1 MRYLICIS
9 ILIFSNFTTIGQI
22 DQKIGEWRSFLPY
35 NDGRWVTQSEDK
47 IYYSTEQALFSIN
60 KADVTDVMFKSK
72 VEGLTDVGIRRIK
85 YDEFNKQLIV
95 VYDNS
100 NIDIISDGEV
110 FNLSNIKDNQ
120 ILTGDR
126 SINDIH
132 IPNEESVF
140 FATAFGL
147 VELNLKKF
155 EFTSTIFT
163 NVVVN
168 DITSNGDMLYAATDD
183 GIFYVDIQE
192 NPNIVDFS
200 SWTLLDSVDGLF
212 NEYEAYHVEVF
223 NDKLYANIENLLWYQ
238 ESNGQFKRLPLTG
251 FEDFEIRFLAPGRG
265 RLLAGALRN
274 NFGRTILIEEDN
286 SFSSGLTG
294 CTNLI
299 TYAVED
305 EQGRLWY
312 SDEFSEI
319 RWSDSAGGGCHK
331 DLLNSPRSET
341 VSDIAIQD
349 KKLYVASGG
358 VRDNYSPQAN
368 RDGFYIYDNGLW
380 TTYDNKNIAELEDE
394 DFLNN
399 FQIEPHPEDDRVYV
413 GSYYEGLLEYN
424 PVDGEAT
431 IYKKDNNNSP
441 ISNTVGDSQRERISG
456 LAFDNNGTLWIN
468 NFGAVTPLIAYTKE
482 GNWHAFNPDGDNQL
496 AKVVVDN
503 NGYTWSVLTTAA
515 GGVVVH
521 SDGGTIADP
530 SDDESRFINSANSE
544 IVTGTVNTVA
554 VDLDGEVWVGTDQ
567 GPVIFDSGPSIFTN
581 ENRGSRRQVTQDSIP
596 AILLETEDIRA
607 ISFDGANRKWFGT
620 RNGIFVQSPDGKTL
634 EMQFNVDNS
643 PLFDNRINAFEYD
656 GSTGIMYI
664 ATNKGMQSYR
674 TQTLGAKNKHSNQV
688 YAYPNPVRPEYEGD
702 IAIKGLARDANVKI
716 TDLNGKLVH
725 ETTALGGQAIWDG
738 KDYTGRK
745 AATGVYYVF
754 STGSATLDTPDSFVT
769 KIMII
774 N

>member
-1 MRYLICIS
+1 MRYLFCIS
-9 ILIFSNFTTIGQI
+9 TILLFTLQSIGQI
-22 DQKIGEWRSFLPY
+22 DQRIGEWRSFLPY
-35 NDGRWVTQSEDK
+35 NEGRWVTQSEDK
-47 IYYSTEQALFSIN
+47 IYYATEQALFSIN
-60 KADVTDVMFKSK
+60 KDDTEDVMFKSK
-72 VEGLTDVGIRRIK
+72 VEGLTDVGIRRIR
-85 YDEFNKQLIV
+85 YDEFNDQLIV

-132 IPNEESVF
+132 VPNAESVF
-140 FATAFGL
+140 FATAFGI
-147 VELNLKKF
+147 VELNLQKL

-168 DITSNGDMLYAATDD
+168 DVTSDGNTLYAATDN
-183 GIFYVDIQE
+183 GVYHVNIEE
-192 NPNIVDFS
+192 NPNIIDFS
-200 SWTLLDSVDGLF
+200 SWELFDSQDGIF
-212 NEYEAYHVEVF
+212 NNYEAYHVEVF
-223 NDKLYANIENLLWYQ
+223 NDRLYANIENELWYQ
-238 ESNGQFKRLPLTG
+238 SPSGQFETVPLNG
-251 FEDFEIRFLAPGRG
+251 FEDFDIRFLALGRN
-265 RLLAGALRN
+265 RLLIGALRST
-274 NFGRTILIEEDN
+274 FGRVLFMESDN
-286 SFSSGLTG
+286 SFNSGLTG

-299 TYAVED
+299 NYAVED
-305 EQGRLWY
+305 DQGRLWY
-312 SDEFSEI
+312 ADEYGEI
-319 RWSDSAGGGCHK
+319 RWSDSAGAGCHK
-331 DLLNSPRSET
+331 DLLNSPLNET
-341 VSDIAIQD
+341 VSDIEIQNG
-349 KKLYVASGG
+349 KLYVASGG
-358 VRDNYSPQAN
+358 VQDNYSPQEN
-368 RDGFYIYDNGLW
+368 RDGFYIFENGTW
-380 TTYDNKNIAELEDE
+380 TTYDNKNIEELVGE

-424 PVDGEAT
+424 PVNGEAT
-431 IYKKDNNNSP
+431 VYKKDNNNSP
-441 ISNTVGDSQRERISG
+441 ISNTIGDSQRERISG

-468 NFGAVTPLIAYTKE
+468 NYGATTPLIAYTQE
-482 GNWHAFNPDGDNQL
+482 GNWHAFNPAGDNQL
-496 AKVVVDN
+496 VKVVVDL
-503 NGYTWSVLTTAA
+503 NGYTWSVLGTAA

-544 IVTGTVNTVA
+544 IVTGNINTIA

-581 ENRGSRRQVTQDSIP
+581 DNRGSRRQVTQDSIP

-607 ISFDGANRKWFGT
+607 IDFDGANRKWFGT

-643 PLFDNRINAFEYD
+643 PLFDNTINAFEYD
-656 GSTGIMYI
+656 GTNGIMYI

-674 TQTLGAKNKHSNQV
+674 TETLGATNNHARQV
-688 YAYPNPVRPEYEGD
+688 FAYPNPVRPEYEGS

-738 KDYTGRK
+738 RDYNGRK
-745 AATGVYYVF
+745 ASTGVYYVF
-754 STGSATLDTPDSFVT
+754 STGTATLDTPDSFVT
-769 KIMII
+769 KIMIV

>member
-1 MRYLICIS
+1 MRYLFCIS
-9 ILIFSNFTTIGQI
+9 ILIFSNIQLLGQI
-22 DQKIGEWRSFLPY
+22 DQRIGEWRSFLPY

-72 VEGLTDVGIRRIK
+72 VEGLTDVGIRRIR

-100 NIDIISDGEV
+100 NIDIISNGEV
-110 FNLSNIKDNQ
+110 YNLSNIKDNQ

-140 FATAFGL
+140 FATAFGI
-147 VELNLKKF
+147 VELNLQKL

-168 DITSNGDMLYAATDD
+168 DITSNGNILYAATDN
-183 GIFYVDIQE
+183 GIYYVNIAE
-192 NPNIVDFS
+192 NSNIIDFS
-200 SWTLLDSVDGLF
+200 SWSFFGTEDGIF
-212 NEYEAYHVEVF
+212 NNYEANHIEVF
-223 NDKLYANIENLLWYQ
+223 NNKLYANIENELWFQ
-238 ESNGQFKRLPLTG
+238 QTNGQFERLPLTG
-251 FEDFEIRFLAPGRG
+251 FEDFDIRFLAPGRG
-265 RLLAGALRN
+265 RLLVGVMRT
-274 NFGRTILIEEDN
+274 NFGRTLIVEEDN
-286 SFSSGLTG
+286 SFNSGLTG
-294 CTNLI
+294 CTNRI
-299 TYAVED
+299 TYAIED

-312 SDEFSEI
+312 SDEFAEI

-331 DLLNSPRSET
+331 DLLNSPRNET
-341 VSDIAIQD
+341 VSDMEFQNE
-349 KKLYVASGG
+349 KLYVASGG
-358 VRDNYSPQAN
+358 VQDNYTPQAN
-368 RDGFYIYDNGLW
+368 RDGFYIYDNAIW
-380 TTYDNKNIAELEDE
+380 TAYDNKNIEELVDRE
-394 DFLNN
+394 FLNN

-413 GSYYEGLLEYN
+413 GSYYGGLLEYN
-424 PVDGEAT
+424 PEDGTATLFNRDNSLISAT
-431 IYKKDNNNSP
+431 I
-441 ISNTVGDSQRERISG
+441 GDSQRDRISG
-456 LAFDNNGTLWIN
+456 LAFDNNGTLWLN
-468 NFGAVTPLIAYTKE
+468 NFGAVNPLIAYTKD
-482 GNWHAFNPDGDNQL
+482 GTWHAFNPDGDNQL
-496 AKVVVDN
+496 ARVVVDK
-503 NGYTWSVLTTAA
+503 NGYTWSVLGTAA

-530 SDDESRFINSANSE
+530 TDDESRFINSANSE
-544 IVTGTVNTVA
+544 IVTGTINTVA

-607 ISFDGANRKWFGT
+607 IGFDGANRKWFGT
-620 RNGIFVQSPDGKTL
+620 RNGIFVQSPDSKTL

-656 GSTGIMYI
+656 GTTGIMYI

-674 TQTLGAKNKHSNQV
+674 TETLGAKDKHTNQV
-688 YAYPNPVRPEYEGD
+688 YAFPNPVRPDYDGE

-725 ETTALGGQAIWDG
+725 ETTALGGQAIWNG

-745 AATGVYYVF
+745 ATTGVYYVF
-754 STGSATLDTPDSFVT
+754 STGEASLDIPDSFVT